1 METYPERYF
10 EDFRVGDKFTTPS
23 ASLSREESIEFARA
37 YDPQPFHLE
46 DAAAEA
52 SLFRKLAASGW
63 LTTAITMGLI
73 VRSGFL
79 RGPAV
84 LGIGIDDLRWL
95 APVYPGDTLRVEG
108 EVLELI
114 GDTAGKRRGRMRVQ
128 IDTINQDNVRVMS
141 YVANLSVIMRPP
153 GKT

>member
-1 METYPERYF
+1 MEMYPERYF
-10 EDFRVGDKFTTPS
+10 EDFRVGDKFRTPR
-23 ASLSREESIEFARA
+23 ASLTREECIEFARA
-37 YDPQPFHLE
+37 YDPQPFHLK

-63 LTTAITMGLI
+63 LTAAITMGLI
-73 VRSGFL
+73 VRSGVL

-95 APVYPGDTLRVEG
+95 APVYPGDTLHVEG

-114 GDTAGKRRGRMRVQ
+114 GDAAGKRRGRMRVQ
-128 IDTINQDNVRVMS
+128 IDTINQDNVRLMS
-141 YVANLSVIMRPP
+141 YIANLSVIMRPP